1 MRPLKSRTAL
11 LLACYLSLAVCA
23 SAQSFPGSLDTAL
36 TASNGSAAFENSPV
50 TLASLPSRIVREQ
63 KPIWLFPVRA
73 AQGHHWKPALG
84 VTLAATGLVFLDPH
98 DTPTFRRTDSFQDFN
113 RVVSGRNTALAM
125 AAVPLATYFVGF
137 ARHDSFTERTALLAG
152 EAAAGSQLLALVLKT
167 ATRRFRPSD
176 IPSSGDFGHTWF
188 KSNRS
193 LGLKSSFP
201 SGHTIAAFSIATVF
215 AERYR
220 RHRWVPWVAY
230 GAASLVGFS
239 RLTLQS
245 HFPSD
250 IFAGAVLGYSISHFV
265 VLRPR

>member
-1 MRPLKSRTAL
+1 M
-11 LLACYLSLAVCA
+11 
-23 SAQSFPGSLDTAL
+23 
-36 TASNGSAAFENSPV
+36 
-50 TLASLPSRIVREQ
+50 PSRIVRDQ
-63 KPIWLFPVRA
+63 RPIWLFPVRA

-84 VTLAATGLVFLDPH
+84 ATLVTAGLVALDPH

-113 RVVSGRNTALAM
+113 RVVSGRNTTFAM
-125 AAVPLATYFVGF
+125 AAVPLATYIVG
-137 ARHDSFTERTALLAG
+137 RVRNDSFACRTALLAG
-152 EAAAGSQLLALVLKT
+152 EALVDSKILTLGMKV
-167 ATRRFRPSD
+167 ASRRLRPSD
-176 IPSSGDFGHTWF
+176 IPSSGDFGRTWF

-193 LGLKSSFP
+193 FGLKSSFP

>member
-1 MRPLKSRTAL
+1 MRPLKSRFAL
-11 LLACYLSLAVCA
+11 LFACYLSLAVCA
-23 SAQSFPGSLDTAL
+23 SAQSFPGTLDTAL
-36 TASNGSAAFENSPV
+36 TANKGSPASGDSPV
-50 TLASLPSRIVREQ
+50 TLASLPSRIILDQ
-63 KPIWLFPVRA
+63 KPIWLFPARA

-84 VTLAATGLVFLDPH
+84 ATLVTAGLVALDPH
-98 DTPTFRRTDSFQDFN
+98 DTPYFRRTKTFGDFN

-125 AAVPLATYFVGF
+125 AAVPLATYVVGL

-152 EAAAGSQLLALVLKT
+152 EATAGSQLLALVLKT
-167 ATRRFRPSD
+167 ATRRLRPSD
-176 IPSSGDFGHTWF
+176 IAPRGDFGHTWY
-188 KSNRS
+188 KSNSS
-193 LGLKSSFP
+193 LGFKSSFP
-201 SGHTIAAFSIATVF
+201 SGHTITAFSIATVF

-250 IFAGAVLGYSISHFV
+250 IFAGAVLGYSLSHFV

>member
-1 MRPLKSRTAL
+1 MKSRFAL
-11 LLACYLSLAVCA
+11 FFACYLSLAVCA
-23 SAQSFPGSLDTAL
+23 SAQSFPVSLDTAPSANHGSP
-36 TASNGSAAFENSPV
+36 ASGNSPV
-50 TLASLPSRIVREQ
+50 TLASLPLRIVRDQ
-63 KPIWLFPVRA
+63 KPTWLFPVRA

-84 VTLAATGLVFLDPH
+84 ATLVTAGLVALDPR
-98 DTPTFRRTDSFQDFN
+98 DTPTFRRTDSYQDFN

-125 AAVPLATYFVGF
+125 AAVPLATYIVG
-137 ARHDSFTERTALLAG
+137 RVRKDSLASQTALLAG
-152 EAAAGSQLLALVLKT
+152 EAVVDSQILAIGMKV
-167 ATRRFRPSD
+167 ASRRLRPSD

-188 KSNRS
+188 KSNQS
-193 LGLKSSFP
+193 FGTKSSFP
-201 SGHTIAAFSIATVF
+201 SGHTLTAFSIATVF